1 MSVNA
6 KAVTPVIGV
15 TCAVV
20 TPEELVP
27 IVYSNWTTHTANATL
42 TPTQFE
48 GTYKDQTW
56 RTNATAFDTLFGFN
70 NLTRHRPVFYNL
82 PAQYNSEF
90 DGEGTYR
97 DMLYILFNSNVSKST
112 AVEESQYTLCGMNFT
127 LIGGCSSVYAANSS
141 GTSLTLDCGKNNDM
155 AFPMDPIKVVS
166 TSSDWVNVA
175 AVWGRSIS
183 LGSGILSSNAAT
195 VALLTQLAPTDSS
208 FNPIEPS
215 LADSLAILSA
225 GTALESTI
233 DAPFDGHWP
242 FKTPPEQHNILP
254 NAVIQ
259 KFQAKVQISD
269 YSSGTTGDWKN
280 VFAAELFLVVCLN
293 IAALTYIT
301 TIVFGRISVS
311 RRSGFE
317 RIPPQTF
324 QEDITEL
331 REVFTAAIHSPT
343 VRIINTPRP
352 GSGSGIRW
360 KYQNGVFRP
369 SRLANYGSTSESR
382 L

>member
-1 MSVNA
+1 MSVSA

-15 TCAVV
+15 ICAVV
-20 TPEELVP
+20 TPEELKP
-27 IVYSNWTTHTANATL
+27 IVYSNWTRPDNTTL
-42 TPTQFE
+42 TPMQFQD
-48 GTYKDQTW
+48 TYKNQTW
-56 RTNATAFDTLFGFN
+56 RTNATEFDELFGFN
-70 NLTRHRPVFYNL
+70 NLTRHRPVFYSL

-112 AVEESQYTLCGMNFT
+112 AEEKSQYTLCGMNFT
-127 LIGGCSSVYAANSS
+127 LIGGCSSDYAANSS
-141 GTSLTLDCGKNNDM
+141 GTSLTLNCGKNNDM
-155 AFPMDPIKVVS
+155 AFPMDSVTVAP
-166 TSSDWVNVA
+166 TPSDWVNVA
-175 AVWGRSIS
+175 SVWGRSVALGGGIIS
-183 LGSGILSSNAAT
+183 ADAAT

-215 LADSLAILSA
+215 LADSLAVLSA

-259 KFQAKVQISD
+259 RFQAKIQISD

-293 IAALTYIT
+293 IAALTYL
-301 TIVFGRISVS
+301 TILVFGRISIS
-311 RRSGFE
+311 RSGFR

-331 REVFTAAIHSPT
+331 PEVFTAAIHSPT
-343 VRIINTPRP
+343 VRIINTSRP

-369 SRLANYGSTSESR
+369 SRLAN
-382 L
+382 